1 MKKGWCVVDGGA
13 TRTLGSLVAV
23 QNVIDRNTAE
33 TGDTKILKV
42 DTERKPI
49 FSFGNSS
56 ENQCMS
62 TIELGVQAGVK
73 EGKLTVHTLDAGSG
87 PILLSVTPSALNMS
101 LDRQNKASLQ
111 ELLRARGE
119 DPPRGWTKIELR
131 QRLLELDP
139 ALGEAKAKEV
149 HRTELQEWVCR
160 INKARSKKA
169 QLVELCTKE
178 LELNITGNETI
189 PTLERWALQK
199 AYLISTPMAEDVV
212 GFGRHSALE
221 YQNINLYHQDYREWV
236 LRTDAEETG
245 CDYRLRRLAQWLRA
259 NPVDK
264 TEKEIRVKPK
274 AAHQPKEKY

>member
-1 MKKGWCVVDGGA
+1 
-13 TRTLGSLVAV
+13 
-23 QNVIDRNTAE
+23 
-33 TGDTKILKV
+33 
-42 DTERKPI
+42 
-49 FSFGNSS
+49 
-56 ENQCMS
+56 
-62 TIELGVQAGVK
+62 
-73 EGKLTVHTLDAGSG
+73 
-87 PILLSVTPSALNMS
+87 MS

-139 ALGEAKAKEV
+139 ALGEAKSKEV
-149 HRTELQEWVCR
+149 HKTELQEWVCR

-189 PTLERWALQK
+189 PTLERHALQK
-199 AYLISTPMAEDVV
+199 AYRISTPMAEDVV

-221 YQNINLYHQDYREWV
+221 YQDINLYHQDYREWV

-245 CDYRLRRLAQWLRA
+245 CDHRLRRLAQWLRA

-264 TEKEIRVKPK
+264 TEKEIREKPK
-274 AAHQPKEKY
+274 AAPKPKEKYQPSTASSSSATPSTMDREMLAVLQNLTGTIQDLKDEVSELKGERPRKKDPARAASETTSEGYTKVMHK